1 MVIAPSAS
9 ADIIVVVRMG
19 LSPFSIVPDPS
30 RGRAAVTVEVGKPH
44 ARSEVV
50 CRQRLT
56 NRTRAPPPPW
66 WDASAPIGG
75 RFGAT
80 LRSATLQAAGTYGRY
95 IDPMRQPP
103 LPHMVTGPLQ

>member
-1 MVIAPSAS
+1 
-9 ADIIVVVRMG
+9 MG

-30 RGRAAVTVEVGKPH
+30 RGRAAVTHRVGKPR
-44 ARSEVV
+44 ACSDMA
-50 CRQRLT
+50 CRQPLT
-56 NRTRAPPPPW
+56 NLRGALSPPW
-66 WDASAPIGG
+66 WDASGTIGG

-95 IDPMRQPP
+95 IDPTRQPP